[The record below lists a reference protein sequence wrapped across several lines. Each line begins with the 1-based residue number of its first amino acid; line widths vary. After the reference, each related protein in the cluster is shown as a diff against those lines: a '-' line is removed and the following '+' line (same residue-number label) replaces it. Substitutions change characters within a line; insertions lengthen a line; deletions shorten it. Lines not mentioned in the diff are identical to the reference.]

1 MVRLLL
7 RNGCDPYAED
17 DHGHNA
23 LYYAVKRGG
32 LELVED
38 LLQSLS
44 KEPQSLT
51 RICRTV
57 IRRQL
62 RVNFGK
68 GESLKLV
75 LDMFPKNQLPRTLKR
90 FLAFEA

>member
-7 RNGCDPYAED
+7 RHGCDPCAED

-23 LYYAVKRGG
+23 LYYAVKRGS
-32 LELVED
+32 LEMVEEI
-38 LLQSLS
+38 LGALS
-44 KEPQSLT
+44 CEPQSLT

-62 RVNFGK
+62 RENWGR
-68 GESLKLV
+68 GDSLKIV
-75 LDMFPKNQLPRTLKR
+75 LDQFPKNELPRTLRR